1 MSVAPPELI
10 NMILGAITITNC
22 NVIIA
27 EGFALRSVLSWNIS
41 VGAPREASLLS
52 QRSFIISQV
61 R

>member
-1 MSVAPPELI
+1 
-10 NMILGAITITNC
+10 MILGAITITNC